1 MGLLDDAIRE
11 HLELKR
17 QRGADPDEV
26 ARQERDVLAPLQDH
40 DHDLESDEPNLG
52 IDDREPTPSPEREV
66 TGAHGSAPADWEED
80 VQETAEI
87 DMRTVL
93 EALDAED
100 EASWAEARSEP
111 RSGGARPA
119 PARVEGR

>member
-17 QRGADPDEV
+17 QRGADPAEV
-26 ARQERDVLAPLQDH
+26 ARQERAVLAPAQGE
-40 DHDLESDEPNLG
+40 DLELGESVGDGEGEVPEFAEPRSGDGGEVLV
-52 IDDREPTPSPEREV
+52 ERSV
-66 TGAHGSAPADWEED
+66 D

-93 EALDAED
+93 AELDAED
-100 EASWAEARSEP
+100 GWLQGGAEDRGAQARSA
-111 RSGGARPA
+111 RGAD
-119 PARVEGR
+119 